1 MDKKFFDNNAESL
14 SKLVGGMT
22 AVKRLAAAS
31 TTSKKDLL
39 DALSEDDDSQ
49 VRLSVAKNVATPNS
63 TLTLMS
69 LVENGDIKRSAEETL
84 SRKVEF

>member
-22 AVKRLAAAS
+22 SAKRLAAAS

-39 DALSEDDDSQ
+39 DALSEDDDNQ